1 MSAAKISKIAGNT
14 SVTIISP
21 DRCDS
26 ASCHSR
32 LLRRILCSVKG
43 IPGTLQGG
51 GAAFATTHW
60 SVVEACADDDE
71 NADTAL
77 ARLCQDYWPPLYT
90 FARRRGNSSAD
101 AQDLVQ
107 GFFAYLLQSKA
118 YAQTDRRKGK
128 FRSFLL
134 ASFKNYMT
142 DAWDKTRAAKRGGD
156 YQFVL
161 LDDEVEGAEAL
172 YRCVPSAMRLDE
184 EQEYEQTWATALV
197 ARALERTQE
206 EFNNGAKACVFHALK
221 PFLTG
226 GVGLPSHDEVAK
238 RLHIS
243 IDTFRSHLS
252 RLRGR
257 YREVLREEVARTIGI
272 AEDVDEEL
280 RHLRRTLTAVC

>member
-1 MSAAKISKIAGNT
+1 
-14 SVTIISP
+14 
-21 DRCDS
+21 
-26 ASCHSR
+26 
-32 LLRRILCSVKG
+32 VKG
-43 IPGTLQGG
+43 IPGTIQGG

-60 SVVEACADDDE
+60 SVVEACADDE
-71 NADTAL
+71 NSDTAL

-142 DAWDKTRAAKRGGD
+142 DAWDKARAAKRGGD

-161 LDDEVEGAEAL
+161 LDDEVEAAEAL
-172 YRCVPSAMRLDE
+172 YRCVSSSVKSDE
-184 EQEYEQTWATALV
+184 EQQYEQTWATALV
-197 ARALERTQE
+197 VRALERTEE
-206 EFNNGAKACVFHALK
+206 EFHHGSKARVFHALK

-226 GVGLPSHDEVAK
+226 GVGLPSQDEVAT
-238 RLHIS
+238 RLEIS
-243 IDTFRSHLS
+243 IDTLRSHLS
-252 RLRGR
+252 RLRAR
-257 YREVLREEVARTIGI
+257 YRELLREEVTRTIGI

-280 RHLRRTLTAVC
+280 RHLCSIITTGR

>member
-1 MSAAKISKIAGNT
+1 
-14 SVTIISP
+14 
-21 DRCDS
+21 
-26 ASCHSR
+26 
-32 LLRRILCSVKG
+32 VKG
-43 IPGTLQGG
+43 IPGTIQGG

-60 SVVEACADDDE
+60 SVVEACADDE
-71 NADTAL
+71 NSDTAL

-118 YAQTDRRKGK
+118 YAQTDRTKGK

-142 DAWDKTRAAKRGGD
+142 DAWDKARAAKRGGD

-161 LDDEVEGAEAL
+161 LDDEVEAAEAL
-172 YRCVPSAMRLDE
+172 YRCVSSSVKSDE
-184 EQEYEQTWATALV
+184 EQQYEQTWATALV
-197 ARALERTQE
+197 ARALERTEE
-206 EFNNGAKACVFHALK
+206 EFHHGSKARVFHALK

-226 GVGLPSHDEVAK
+226 GVGLPSQDEVAT
-238 RLHIS
+238 RLEIS
-243 IDTFRSHLS
+243 IDTLRSHLS
-252 RLRGR
+252 RLRAR
-257 YREVLREEVARTIGI
+257 YRELLREEVTRTIGI

-280 RHLRRTLTAVC
+280 RHLCGIITTGR

>member
-1 MSAAKISKIAGNT
+1 LPFAIA
-14 SVTIISP
+14 SP
-21 DRCDS
+21 YS
-26 ASCHSR
+26 F
-32 LLRRILCSVKG
+32 SVKG

-60 SVVEACADDDE
+60 SVVEACADE
-71 NADTAL
+71 DTADIAV

-118 YAQTDRRKGK
+118 YAQTDRKKGK

-134 ASFKNYMT
+134 ASFKNYMA
-142 DAWDKTRAAKRGGD
+142 DAWDKMRAAKRGGD

-161 LDDEVEGAEAL
+161 LDDEVEAAEAL
-172 YRCVPSAMRLDE
+172 YRCMPSALRLDA
-184 EQEYEQTWATALV
+184 EQQYEQLWAAALV
-197 ARALERTQE
+197 ARALERTE
-206 EFNNGAKACVFHALK
+206 KEFDKPECLRGRQARLFDALK

-226 GVGLPSHDEVAK
+226 GVGLPSQDEVAM
-238 RLHIS
+238 RLDLS
-243 IDTFRSHLS
+243 IDTLRSHLS
-252 RLRGR
+252 RLRSR
-257 YREVLREEVARTIGI
+257 YRAFLREEVARTIGI

-280 RHLRRTLTAVC
+280 RHLCRTLIAAR

>member
-1 MSAAKISKIAGNT
+1 MSPG
-14 SVTIISP
+14 
-21 DRCDS
+21 RCA

-32 LLRRILCSVKG
+32 LLRRTLCFVKG
-43 IPGTLQGG
+43 IPGTLQEG

-60 SVVEACADDDE
+60 SIVEACADDDK
-71 NADTAL
+71 ADIAL

-128 FRSFLL
+128 FRAFLL

-142 DAWDKTRAAKRGGD
+142 DAWDKARAAKRGGD

-161 LDDEVEGAEAL
+161 LDEEVEAAEAL
-172 YRCVPSAMRLDE
+172 YRCVPSGMRLDE
-184 EQEYEQTWATALV
+184 EQQYEQAWAAALV
-197 ARALERTQE
+197 ARALERTE
-206 EFNNGAKACVFHALK
+206 KEFDNVAKTRLFRALK

-226 GVGLPSHDEVAK
+226 GVHLPSQGEVAM
-238 RLHIS
+238 RLDIS

-257 YREVLREEVARTIGI
+257 YRGFLREEVARTIG
-272 AEDVDEEL
+272 ASEDVDEEL
-280 RHLRRTLTAVC
+280 RHLCRTLIAVHYC

>member
-1 MSAAKISKIAGNT
+1 M
-14 SVTIISP
+14 
-21 DRCDS
+21 
-26 ASCHSR
+26 
-32 LLRRILCSVKG
+32 LRRILCSVKG
-43 IPGTLQGG
+43 IPGTLQEG

-60 SVVEACADDDE
+60 SVVEACTDDE
-71 NADTAL
+71 MADSAL

-118 YAQTDRRKGK
+118 YAQTDRKRGK

-142 DAWDKTRAAKRGGD
+142 DAWDKTRAIKRGGEHE
-156 YQFVL
+156 FVL
-161 LDDEVEGAEAL
+161 LNDELEAVEAL
-172 YRCVPSAMRLDE
+172 YRCVSSAMKSDDE
-184 EQEYEQTWATALV
+184 QQYDQAWAAALA
-197 ARALERTQE
+197 ARALARTQR
-206 EFNNGAKACVFHALK
+206 EFENSAKARLFHALK

-226 GVGLPSHDEVAK
+226 GVGLPGHEQVAR
-238 RLHIS
+238 RLDIS

-252 RLRGR
+252 RLRAR
-257 YREVLREEVARTIGI
+257 YREFLREEVARTIGI

-280 RHLRRTLTAVC
+280 RHLRRILTTGC

>member
-1 MSAAKISKIAGNT
+1 M
-14 SVTIISP
+14 
-21 DRCDS
+21 
-26 ASCHSR
+26 
-32 LLRRILCSVKG
+32 KG

-51 GAAFATTHW
+51 GAAFTTTHW

-71 NADTAL
+71 NADRAL

-107 GFFAYLLQSKA
+107 GFFAYLLQSKG
-118 YAQTDRRKGK
+118 YVQTDRRKGK

-142 DAWDKTRAAKRGGD
+142 DAWDKARAAKRGGD

-161 LDDEVEGAEAL
+161 LDDEVEAAEAL

-184 EQEYEQTWATALV
+184 EQQYEQAWAAALV
-197 ARALERTQE
+197 VRALERTE
-206 EFNNGAKACVFHALK
+206 KEFDNREIGRDGRQARLFHALK

-238 RLHIS
+238 GLDMS

-252 RLRGR
+252 RLRAR
-257 YREVLREEVARTIGI
+257 YREVLREEVARTIGA

-280 RHLRRTLTAVC
+280 RHLSKILTAGANC

>member
-1 MSAAKISKIAGNT
+1 VRFSVLPCAIASAYSFF
-14 SVTIISP
+14 
-21 DRCDS
+21 
-26 ASCHSR
+26 
-32 LLRRILCSVKG
+32 VKG

-71 NADTAL
+71 NADCAV

-107 GFFAYLLQSKA
+107 GFFVYLLQSKG

-134 ASFKNYMT
+134 ASFKNYIA
-142 DAWDKTRAAKRGGD
+142 DAWDKTRAKKRGGD
-156 YQFVL
+156 HEFVL
-161 LDDEVEGAEAL
+161 LDDEVEAAEAL
-172 YRCVPSAMRLDE
+172 YGRVPPVVKLDD
-184 EQEYEQTWATALV
+184 EQQYEQAWAAALA
-197 ARALERTQE
+197 ARALKRTQN
-206 EFNNGAKACVFHALK
+206 EFENSAKARFFHALK

-226 GVGLPSHDEVAK
+226 GVGLPGHEEVAR
-238 RLHIS
+238 RLDIS

-252 RLRGR
+252 RLRTR
-257 YREVLREEVARTIGI
+257 YREVLREEVARTIGT

-280 RHLRRTLTAVC
+280 RRLCKVLTAGR

>member
-1 MSAAKISKIAGNT
+1 VTQRLAIRDCC
-14 SVTIISP
+14 SVFFVP
-21 DRCDS
+21 
-26 ASCHSR
+26 
-32 LLRRILCSVKG
+32 VKG
-43 IPGTLQGG
+43 IPGTLQEG

-60 SVVEACADDDE
+60 SVVEACAEDDE
-71 NADTAL
+71 NAERAL

-90 FARRRGNSSAD
+90 FARRRGNGSAD

-118 YAQTDRRKGK
+118 YTQTDRRKGK

-142 DAWDKTRAAKRGGD
+142 DAWDKTRAIKRGGD
-156 YQFVL
+156 HEFVL
-161 LDDEVEGAEAL
+161 LDDEVEAAEAL
-172 YRCVPSAMRLDE
+172 YRRVPPAMKLDD
-184 EQEYEQTWATALV
+184 EQQYEQAWAAALV
-197 ARALERTQE
+197 ARALERTQD
-206 EFNNGAKACVFHALK
+206 EFDKSAKARLFHALK

-226 GVGLPSHDEVAK
+226 GVGLPSHDEVAR
-238 RLHIS
+238 RLDIS

-257 YREVLREEVARTIGI
+257 YREFLCEEVAGTIGA

-280 RHLRRTLTAVC
+280 RHLCGIITRVC